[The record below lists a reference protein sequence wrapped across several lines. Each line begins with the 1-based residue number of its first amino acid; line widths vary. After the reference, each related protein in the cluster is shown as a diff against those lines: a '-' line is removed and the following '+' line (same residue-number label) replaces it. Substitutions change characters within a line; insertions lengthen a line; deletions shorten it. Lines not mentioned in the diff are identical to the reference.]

1 MSGPGKSHREGLSLV
16 QFMDLFP
23 DEAAAREWFE
33 AARWGDQRVCPRCG
47 SAKTAAVPNEN
58 PMPYHCGG
66 CRKYFSVKTGTVMQS
81 SKLPLRKWVIGIY
94 LMSTS
99 LKGVSSMKLH
109 RDLGVT
115 QKTAWMMAQK
125 IREGWIRGSSGPPV
139 SGTVEVDETY
149 IGGKRENMSNAK
161 RRALREA
168 GAGRGAVGKEAVVG
182 VVQRGGEVRAE
193 HVPDTQRETIRGVI
207 EGAAEIGSTLY
218 SDDSAAVRG
227 IPDLL
232 NLYHHEAV
240 NHSIGEYV
248 RGEAHTNG
256 VESFWAMLK
265 RGYQG
270 TYHHMSAKHLQ
281 RYVTEFAGRHNVR
294 DLDTLMQMAALARGM
309 DGRLLP
315 WKTLIA

>member
-16 QFMDLFP
+16 QLVDLFP

-33 AARWGDQRVCPRCG
+33 TARWGDQRTCPRCG
-47 SAKTAAVPNEN
+47 SAKTAPVPGEN

-109 RDLGVT
+109 RDLDIT

-125 IREGWIRGSSGPPV
+125 IREGWIKGASGPMG
-139 SGTVEVDETY
+139 GTVEADETY
-149 IGGKRENMSNAK
+149 IGGKRKNMPKAK
-161 RRALREA
+161 RAKLE
-168 GAGRGAVGKEAVVG
+168 GRGAVGKEAVVG
-182 VVQRGGEVRAE
+182 VVQRGGEVRAT
-193 HVPDTQRETIRGVI
+193 HVPDTTRETIRGVI
-207 EGAAEIGSTLY
+207 EGAAETGSTLY
-218 SDDSAAVRG
+218 TDEAAAAVG

-232 NLYHHEAV
+232 NLYQHEAV
-240 NHSIGEYV
+240 NHSVGEYV
-248 RGEAHTNG
+248 RGAAHTNG
-256 VESFWAMLK
+256 VESFWSILK

-270 TYHHMSAKHLQ
+270 TYHHMSPKHLQ

-294 DLDTLMQMAALARGM
+294 DIDTLMQMAALARGM

-315 WKTLIA
+315 WKTLTA

>member
-16 QFMDLFP
+16 QLMDLFP
-23 DEAAAREWFE
+23 DEAAARKWFE

-47 SAKTAAVPNEN
+47 SAKTAPVASGY

-109 RDLGVT
+109 RDLGIT

-125 IREGWIRGSSGPPV
+125 IREGWIKGSSDPMG
-139 SGTVEVDETY
+139 GTVEVDETY
-149 IGGKRENMSNAK
+149 IGGKRKNMPLAK
-161 RRALREA
+161 RAKLE
-168 GAGRGAVGKEAVVG
+168 GRGAVGKEAVVG
-182 VVQRGGEVRAE
+182 VVQRGGEVRAT
-193 HVPDTQRETIRGVI
+193 HVPDTKRETIRAVV
-207 EGAAEIGSTLY
+207 EGAAETGATLY
-218 SDDSAAVRG
+218 SDESAAVVA
-227 IPDLL
+227 IPNLL
-232 NLYHHEAV
+232 NLFQHEAV
-240 NHSIGEYV
+240 NHSVGEYV

-256 VESFWAMLK
+256 VESFWSMLK

-294 DLDTLMQMAALARGM
+294 DLDTLMQMAVLARGM

-315 WKTLIA
+315 WKTLTA

>member
-16 QFMDLFP
+16 QLMDLFP
-23 DEAAAREWFE
+23 DEAAARKWFE
-33 AARWGDQRVCPRCG
+33 MARWGDQRVCPYCG
-47 SAKTAAVPNEN
+47 STKTEPVPRGN

-81 SKLPLRKWVIGIY
+81 SKLPLRKWVLGIY

-125 IREGWIRGSSGPPV
+125 IRAGWIKGSSDPMG
-139 SGTVEVDETY
+139 GTVEVDETY
-149 IGGKRENMSNAK
+149 IGGERKNMPLAK
-161 RRALREA
+161 RAKLE
-168 GAGRGAVGKEAVVG
+168 GRGAVGKEAVVG
-182 VVQRGGEVRAE
+182 VLQRGGEVRAT
-193 HVPDTQRETIRGVI
+193 HVSDTKRETIRAVV
-207 EGAAEIGSTLY
+207 EGAAETGATLY
-218 SDDSAAVRG
+218 SDESAAAVG
-227 IPDLL
+227 IPNLL
-232 NLYHHEAV
+232 NLYQHEAV
-240 NHSIGEYV
+240 NHSVGEYV

-256 VESFWAMLK
+256 VESFWSMLK

-315 WKTLIA
+315 WKTLTA